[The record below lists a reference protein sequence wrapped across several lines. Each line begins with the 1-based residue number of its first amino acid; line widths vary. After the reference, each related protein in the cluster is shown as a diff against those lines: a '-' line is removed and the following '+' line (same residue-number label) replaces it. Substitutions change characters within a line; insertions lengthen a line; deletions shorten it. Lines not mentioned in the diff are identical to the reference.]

1 MVQTT
6 EILKILH
13 GMQHDLQA
21 IDQKHTL
28 LLSHTKA
35 QKEKADQDLTAEIA
49 AQEQAL
55 KKAETCLIQ
64 TRIQIQQDSDKQRE
78 QFYEQARQE
87 AVLMSS
93 VIECL
98 EERHIYLKTN
108 DKYFRKYH
116 TKMAP
121 TLQQKIEAAYQDVDD
136 ILQEAKSVYDM
147 HETYFSTTGKYRL
160 PVIINGLN
168 YMLSS
173 KRKELYRTLIECYSR
188 AICLKEQLEKNEFLE
203 RSFQK
208 LNQDCQMQ
216 LQQAEQQYHA
226 AEIRKEQAVNR
237 LQKETV
243 EKKEAIQQQFQDAEL
258 QLKKST
264 MSLVQNAMPWETFL
278 EAAKLMVTYL
288 RHYGKINSNHQDL
301 SGLLF
306 LGMAEYHY
314 GDGIT
319 WDFLKKAVHDRFKK
333 VAVKDFI
340 RMPITI
346 REMEQVHFFVDATS
360 MGADRAEQFMHQI
373 LFSAFSFAPLGEI
386 TCNIMDKLKFGN
398 HIKPFFNLKEQLPE
412 LFHHQIFTEYREIE
426 NRICEI
432 NNDMMNDLYAN
443 KAENPPLFLVLF
455 DFPDTYNENTL
466 LNLKNILENG
476 HKCNIHV
483 ILHGSRPKEEG
494 YKKESNK
501 LANEILAL
509 CVPISQKEW
518 NCDGFPMTV
527 PPFPTAKQLKLFQ
540 ETYVQDYRANQNSR
554 NLQKFPRI
562 QELRAC
568 SQPEAAEQLLQ
579 QMENQFDAPC
589 SDWNTTIT
597 QFPNA
602 IPFAIASVPS
612 MALSGTAVSALI
624 HSNRPEIKLPYEMN
638 FRKQANFILH
648 VDDQSE
654 AFMQQLSAQIICN
667 YLRAFPVSKGRVVA
681 IDCKKAGGNTVAFQA
696 FSLKFPEVLERVTDH
711 QAVSKILKNLAAQ
724 IVSWG
729 TKFKDGENHILDYNQ
744 KHPKISE
751 ICTLLMIYNFPAAFE
766 GYSKENFSYLK
777 QIIENGNKYGI
788 YTVLSYDHR
797 CVEKDADS
805 ENLAGI
811 FELFHGNEIAYSD
824 GTCYHKPSHCVLH
837 PVAGNAITEKD
848 CELFESYQKQSE
860 QVGIS
865 PEDIL
870 DQKRFQRSNLTGIS
884 IPIGIGTGEKIVD
897 LKLSARDTNVHAL
910 ILGGTRGGKSV
921 LLNTIIMNAML
932 CYAPEELQLY
942 LLDFK
947 DGVEFELYRHYRLPH
962 IRVLGLASQP
972 EFGKSI
978 LESLMK
984 DMEQRSEIFGT
995 YTNIDDYNHNSG
1007 KKLPHFLIII
1017 DEFQSF
1023 YSNDIPTKCRNA
1035 IVSMTHELLAK
1046 GGAFGYHFIMASQK
1060 SATVR
1065 SLQMQAGDIDL
1076 MTVRFGLK
1084 CLENDYEF
1092 LFKELGN
1099 DAYQKRIGPPGTAIM
1114 NPNIAEGKS
1123 NEKLRVAFF
1132 GKRRNEFLQ
1141 EIQDDLQQVPM
1152 YKNYTIFSM
1161 SDHSNTLDYLSPAL
1175 RDSKWVE
1182 MQLAL
1187 PVKVADPFVIEMNR
1201 KNNHNLLIGGTD
1213 EELPDN
1219 LVKNYLLS
1227 ALWNRTATV
1236 YCIDGEILI
1245 EENRNRLFYQ
1255 VLKRHFSKR
1264 FYLAESDAEI
1274 VSFLVQVYEIYQQ
1287 RKRKNTTDPIF
1298 VVVKNVQ
1305 NVQLVKKMFERDRI
1319 LMNDYLDEEMPAE
1332 AETEVSEPIP
1342 SAEALKEE
1350 ADQFAAVDL
1359 SFLLK
1364 KTAANLPEP
1373 ESKNPFA
1380 TLRWDSTPPEAPKPT
1395 PEPPVAPKPA
1405 PKPVPPAPKAAPVNY
1420 DVSKILEELLKEGTM
1435 RSVYFLFA
1443 TSEVK
1448 RLKEMNGSLLK
1459 AFEEHLLSV
1468 VNAEELQFTFD
1479 GMEVSKNLP
1488 KGIAQYHHINE
1499 NEQIR
1504 PHVPP
1509 EPQELEQFLSKNL

>member
-6 EILKILH
+6 DLLNILH
-13 GMQHDLQA
+13 GMQDDLQK
-21 IDQKHTL
+21 IDQKHTIL
-28 LLSHTKA
+28 LAHMDTQLR
-35 QKEKADQDLTAEIA
+35 QADQDLMDGIA
-49 AQEQAL
+49 DQEQAL
-55 KKAETCLIQ
+55 QAAEMHLTQEKALIQ
-64 TRIQIQQDSDKQRE
+64 QASDTQRE

-87 AVLMSS
+87 AVLMAS

-98 EERHIYLKTN
+98 EERHTYLKTN

-116 TKMAP
+116 TKTAP
-121 TLQQKIEAAYQDVDD
+121 VLQQKIEEEYQDVGDV
-136 ILQEAKSVYDM
+136 LQEARAVYEI
-147 HETYFSTTGKYRL
+147 HEQYFSKTGKYRL
-160 PVIINGLN
+160 PVLINGLN

-173 KRKELYRTLIECYSR
+173 KRKELYRQLLECYFR

-208 LNQDCQMQ
+208 LNLDCQIQ
-216 LQQAEQQYHA
+216 FQQAEQQYQA
-226 AEIRKEQAVNR
+226 AKAKKEQAVFR
-237 LQKETV
+237 LQKELD
-243 EKKEAIQQQFQDAEL
+243 EKKATINREFQVAEQQM
-258 QLKKST
+258 KKSAID
-264 MSLVQNAMPWETFL
+264 LVQTAMPWETFL
-278 EAAKLMVTYL
+278 EAASLMVTYL

-314 GDGIT
+314 GDGIA
-319 WDFLKKAVHDRFKK
+319 WDFLKKVVHDRFKK

-340 RMPITI
+340 RMPITLQE
-346 REMEQVHFFVDATS
+346 REQTHFFVDATS
-360 MGADRAEQFMHQI
+360 MGEERAEQFIHQV

-386 TCNIMDKLKFGN
+386 ECNIMDKLKFGN
-398 HIKPFFNLKEQLPE
+398 HIKPFFQLKEQLPE
-412 LFHHQIFTEYREIE
+412 LFHQQIFTEYRDIE

-432 NNDMMNDLYAN
+432 NNDMMNQLYAN
-443 KAENPPLFLVLF
+443 KKDTIPRFLILF

-483 ILHGSRPKEEG
+483 ILHGCCPQDDG
-494 YKKESNK
+494 YKKESYK
-501 LANEILAL
+501 LANEVLSL
-509 CVPISQKEW
+509 CTPISQKEW
-518 NCDGFPMTV
+518 NCDGFPLSL
-527 PPFPTAKQLKLFQ
+527 PPFPTAEQLKQFQ
-540 ETYVQDYRANQNSR
+540 ETYVRQYQTYQSSR
-554 NLQKFPRI
+554 NLQKFPQI
-562 QELRAC
+562 QTLR
-568 SQPEAAEQLLQ
+568 SFTRAEEISSFLQ
-579 QMENQFDAPC
+579 QMKTRYHAPC
-589 SDWNTTIT
+589 NGWNTTPT
-597 QFPNA
+597 QFPDA
-602 IPFAIASVPS
+602 IPFAVASIPGIA
-612 MALSGTAVSALI
+612 LEGTAAAALVK
-624 HSNRPEIKLPYEMN
+624 NDPVQLPYEMN
-638 FRKQANFILH
+638 FRKQANLILH
-648 VDDQSE
+648 VDEQSE
-654 AFMQQLSAQIICN
+654 SFMQQVSAQIICN
-667 YLRAFPVSKGRVVA
+667 YLRAFPVSKGRVIA

-696 FSLKFPEVLERVTDH
+696 FSLKFPEVLERITDH

-729 TKFKDGENHILDYNQ
+729 TKFKDGENNILDYNQ
-744 KHPKISE
+744 RHPKISE
-751 ICTLLMIYNFPAAFE
+751 ICTLLMIYNFPSAFD
-766 GYSKENFSYLK
+766 GYSKESVQYLK
-777 QIIENGNKYGI
+777 QIVENGNQYGI

-797 CVEKDADS
+797 CVEKDFGS
-805 ENLAGI
+805 ESLKSLFA
-811 FELFHGNEIAYSD
+811 LFHGNEIAFSN
-824 GTCYHKPSHCVLH
+824 GTCYHLPSRCVLT
-837 PVAGNAITEKD
+837 PVNGIPITEKD

-860 QVGIS
+860 QVGIA

-870 DQKRFQRSNLTGIS
+870 DQKRFQRSNLAGIS

-932 CYAPEELQLY
+932 CYSPEELQLY

-978 LESLMK
+978 LESIIK

-995 YTNIDDYNHNSG
+995 YTNIDDYNRNSG

-1023 YSNDIPTKCRNA
+1023 YSNDIPSKCRNA

-1132 GKRRNEFLQ
+1132 GKRRSDFLE
-1141 EIQDDLQQVPM
+1141 EIQTALQTVPM

-1213 EELPDN
+1213 EELPDA

-1245 EENRNRLFYQ
+1245 EENQNLLFYR
-1255 VLKRHFSKR
+1255 VLKRHFSDR
-1264 FYLAESDAEI
+1264 FHLAESDADI
-1274 VSFLVQVYEIYQQ
+1274 VSFFVQVYEIYQQ

-1298 VVVKNVQ
+1298 IVVKNVQ
-1305 NVQLVKKMFERDRI
+1305 NVQLVKKMFERQTI
-1319 LMNDYLDEEMPAE
+1319 LMNDYLDEDTPAEEMPV
-1332 AETEVSEPIP
+1332 ETKESL
-1342 SAEALKEE
+1342 SSTAALKEE

-1364 KTAANLPEP
+1364 GSATSSSEP
-1373 ESKNPFA
+1373 PAESKNPFA
-1380 TLRWDSTPPEAPKPT
+1380 SLKWGDTPSAPDVV
-1395 PEPPVAPKPA
+1395 PEPVSQPT
-1405 PKPVPPAPKAAPVNY
+1405 PPAPKVVRKNY
-1420 DVSKILEELLKEGTM
+1420 NVSILLEELLKEGTM

-1448 RLKEMNGSLLK
+1448 RLKEMNASLLK

-1468 VNAEELQFTFD
+1468 VNADELQFAFD

-1504 PHVPP
+1504 PHIPP
-1509 EPQELEQFLSKNL
+1509 EPRALDQFLSKNL

>member
-1 MVQTT
+1 MVRTT
-6 EILKILH
+6 DMLKVLH
-13 GMQHDLQA
+13 GMQNDLKA
-21 IDQKHTL
+21 MDQKHTL
-28 LLSHTKA
+28 LLSHANT
-35 QKEKADQDLTAEIA
+35 QREKADQDLTAAIA
-49 AQEQAL
+49 VQNQAL
-55 KKAETCLIQ
+55 KQAENCLMQ
-64 TRIQIQQDSDKQRE
+64 TRANIQQSSDKQRE
-78 QFYEQARQE
+78 QFYEQAKQE

-98 EERHIYLKTN
+98 EERHVYLKEN

-121 TLQQKIEAAYQDVDD
+121 MLQNEIETAYQDVDD
-136 ILQEAKSVYDM
+136 ILQETRSVYDM
-147 HETYFSTTGKYRL
+147 HEAYFSTTGKYRL
-160 PVIINGLN
+160 PVLINGLN

-173 KRKELYRTLIECYSR
+173 KRKELYRILIECYFR

-216 LQQAEQQYHA
+216 LQQADQQYHA
-226 AEIRKEQAVNR
+226 ARIRKEQTIAQ
-237 LQKETV
+237 LKKETS
-243 EKKEAIQQQFQDAEL
+243 EKKEEIQRQLQEAEL
-258 QLKKST
+258 QLKKNA
-264 MSLVQNAMPWETFL
+264 MSLVQNALPWETFL

-288 RHYGKINSNHQDL
+288 RHYGKINCNHQDL

-319 WDFLKKAVHDRFKK
+319 WDFLKKVVHDRFKK

-346 REMEQVHFFVDATS
+346 QEREQAHFFVDATS
-360 MGADRAEQFMHQI
+360 MGADHAEQFMHQV
-373 LFSAFSFAPLGEI
+373 LFSAFSFAPLGEVE
-386 TCNIMDKLKFGN
+386 CNVMDKLKFGN
-398 HIKPFFNLKEQLPE
+398 HIKPFFKLKEALPE
-412 LFHHQIFTEYREIE
+412 LFHQQIFTEYRDIE

-432 NNDMMNDLYAN
+432 NNDMMNHLYAN
-443 KAENPPLFLVLF
+443 RRENPPVFLVLF

-483 ILHGSRPKEEG
+483 ILHGSRPKEDG

-501 LANEILAL
+501 LANEILSL
-509 CVPISQKEW
+509 CIPVSQKEW

-527 PPFPTAKQLKLFQ
+527 PPFPTAEQLKQFQ
-540 ETYVQDYRANQNSR
+540 ETYVQQYQSAQSSK
-554 NLQKFPRI
+554 NLQKFPCI

-568 SQPEAAEQLLQ
+568 SQPEEVRQLFQ
-579 QMENQFDAPC
+579 QMKTAFDTPC
-589 SDWNTTIT
+589 SGWNTTPT
-597 QFPNA
+597 QFPEA
-602 IPFAIASVPS
+602 IPFAVASVPS
-612 MALSGTAVSALI
+612 AALAGTTAGALI
-624 HSNRPEIKLPYEMN
+624 SSNRSEIKLPYEMN
-638 FRKQANFILH
+638 FRKQANFMLH
-648 VDDQSE
+648 VDEQSE
-654 AFMQQLSAQIICN
+654 SFMQQVSAQIICN
-667 YLRAFPVSKGRVVA
+667 YLRALPVSKGRVIA

-696 FSLKFPEVLERVTDH
+696 FFLKFPEVLERVTDH

-751 ICTLLMIYNFPAAFE
+751 ICTLLMIYNFPSAFE
-766 GYSKENFSYLK
+766 GYSKENFNYLK

-797 CVEKDADS
+797 CVEKDADA
-805 ENLAGI
+805 ENLESI
-811 FELFHGNEIAYSD
+811 FELFHGNEIAFSN
-824 GTCYHKPSHCVLH
+824 GTCYHKPSHCVLK
-837 PVAGNAITEKD
+837 PVAGNPITEKD
-848 CELFESYQKQSE
+848 CELFESYQKQFE

-978 LESLMK
+978 LESIMK

-995 YTNIDDYNHNSG
+995 YTNIDDYNRNSG

-1023 YSNDIPTKCRNA
+1023 YSNDIPNKCRNA

-1084 CLENDYEF
+1084 CLENDYEY

-1132 GKRRNEFLQ
+1132 GKRRMEFLQ
-1141 EIQDDLQQVPM
+1141 KIQDDLQQVPM

-1213 EELPDN
+1213 EELPDA

-1245 EENRNRLFYQ
+1245 EENRNLLFYR
-1255 VLKRHFSKR
+1255 VLHRHFATR
-1264 FYLAESDAEI
+1264 FHLAKSDADI

-1298 VVVKNVQ
+1298 IVVKNVQ

-1319 LMNDYLDEEMPAE
+1319 LMSDYLDEELPA
-1332 AETEVSEPIP
+1332 AEVEVTEPIP

-1350 ADQFAAVDL
+1350 ADQFGAVDL

-1364 KTAANLPEP
+1364 KTAANPPES

-1380 TLRWDSTPPEAPKPT
+1380 SLRWDSTPPASPKPAI
-1395 PEPPVAPKPA
+1395 EPIVA
-1405 PKPVPPAPKAAPVNY
+1405 PKPVPPAPKKAASVND

-1479 GMEVSKNLP
+1479 GMEVSKHLP

-1504 PHVPP
+1504 PHIPP
-1509 EPQELEQFLSKNL
+1509 DSRTLDQFLSKNL

>member
-1 MVQTT
+1 MVRTT
-6 EILKILH
+6 DMLKFLH
-13 GMQHDLQA
+13 GMQNDLKA

-28 LLSHTKA
+28 LLSHANA
-35 QKEKADQDLTAEIA
+35 QKEKADQDLTAAIA
-49 AQEQAL
+49 VQNQAL
-55 KKAETCLIQ
+55 KQAENCLMQ
-64 TRIQIQQDSDKQRE
+64 TRANIQQSSDKQRE
-78 QFYEQARQE
+78 QFYEQAKQE

-98 EERHIYLKTN
+98 EERHVYLKEN

-121 TLQQKIEAAYQDVDD
+121 VLQNEIETAYQDVDD
-136 ILQEAKSVYDM
+136 ILQEARSVYDM

-173 KRKELYRTLIECYSR
+173 KRKELYRILIECYFR

-216 LQQAEQQYHA
+216 LQRADQQYHA
-226 AEIRKEQAVNR
+226 ARIRKEQTIAQ
-237 LQKETV
+237 LKKETS
-243 EKKEAIQQQFQDAEL
+243 EKKEDIQRQLQEAEL
-258 QLKKST
+258 QMKKNA
-264 MSLVQNAMPWETFL
+264 MSLVQNALPWETFL

-288 RHYGKINSNHQDL
+288 RHYGKINCNHQDL

-319 WDFLKKAVHDRFKK
+319 WDFLKKMVHDRFKK

-346 REMEQVHFFVDATS
+346 QEREQAHFFVDATS

-386 TCNIMDKLKFGN
+386 ECNVMDKLKFGN
-398 HIKPFFNLKEQLPE
+398 HIKPFFKLKEALPE
-412 LFHHQIFTEYREIE
+412 LFHQQIFTEYRDIE

-432 NNDMMNDLYAN
+432 NNDMMNHLYAN
-443 KAENPPLFLVLF
+443 RRENPPVFLVLF

-483 ILHGSRPKEEG
+483 ILHGSRPKEDG

-501 LANEILAL
+501 LANEILSL
-509 CVPISQKEW
+509 CIPVSQKEW
-518 NCDGFPMTV
+518 NCDGFQMTV
-527 PPFPTAKQLKLFQ
+527 PPFPTAEQLKQFQ
-540 ETYVQDYRANQNSR
+540 ETYVQQYQSAQSSK
-554 NLQKFPRI
+554 NLQKFPCI

-568 SQPEAAEQLLQ
+568 SQPEEVRQLFQ
-579 QMENQFDAPC
+579 QMKTAFDTPC
-589 SDWNTTIT
+589 SGWNTTPT
-597 QFPNA
+597 QFPEA
-602 IPFAIASVPS
+602 IPFAVASVPS
-612 MALSGTAVSALI
+612 AALAGTAAGALI
-624 HSNRPEIKLPYEMN
+624 SSNRSEIKLPYEMN
-638 FRKQANFILH
+638 FRKQANFMLH
-648 VDDQSE
+648 VDEQSE
-654 AFMQQLSAQIICN
+654 SFMQQVSAQIICN
-667 YLRAFPVSKGRVVA
+667 YLRALPVSKGRVIA

-711 QAVSKILKNLAAQ
+711 QAVPKILKNLAAQ

-751 ICTLLMIYNFPAAFE
+751 ICTLLMIYNFPSAFE
-766 GYSKENFSYLK
+766 GYSKENFNYLK

-797 CVEKDADS
+797 CVEKDADA
-805 ENLAGI
+805 ENLESI
-811 FELFHGNEIAYSD
+811 FELFHGNEIAFSN
-824 GTCYHKPSHCVLH
+824 GTCYHKPSHCVLK

-848 CELFESYQKQSE
+848 CELFESYQKQFE

-978 LESLMK
+978 LESIIK

-995 YTNIDDYNHNSG
+995 YTNIDDYNRNSG

-1023 YSNDIPTKCRNA
+1023 YSNDIPNKCRNA

-1084 CLENDYEF
+1084 CLENDYEY

-1132 GKRRNEFLQ
+1132 GKRRREFLQ

-1213 EELPDN
+1213 EELPDA

-1245 EENRNRLFYQ
+1245 EENRNLLFYR
-1255 VLKRHFSKR
+1255 VLHRHFATR
-1264 FYLAESDAEI
+1264 FHLAKSDSDI
-1274 VSFLVQVYEIYQQ
+1274 VSFLVQIYEIYQQ

-1298 VVVKNVQ
+1298 IVVKNVQ

-1319 LMNDYLDEEMPAE
+1319 LMNDYLDEELPA
-1332 AETEVSEPIP
+1332 AEVEVAEPTP

-1350 ADQFAAVDL
+1350 ADQFGAVDL

-1364 KTAANLPEP
+1364 KTAANSPEP

-1380 TLRWDSTPPEAPKPT
+1380 SLRWDSTPPASPKPT
-1395 PEPPVAPKPA
+1395 IEPIVAPKPVS
-1405 PKPVPPAPKAAPVNY
+1405 KPVPLAPKKAASVNY

-1504 PHVPP
+1504 PHIPP
-1509 EPQELEQFLSKNL
+1509 EPRALDQFLSKNL